1 MNIGEVSEWVGIS
14 RSTVRKYLAD
24 FADIEGS
31 FSQSALPG
39 SGKHRRFTD
48 RDAAILFWISQQY
61 NEYHLSHEEIRT
73 TMATKID
80 SDEEF
85 ESPPHPEEEE
95 SLTLIPREQY
105 EEVLA
110 AHKRELER
118 AIAERDTIMLVLER
132 ERGATMK
139 EIARLN
145 HKIGRLTE
153 KVLQLG
159 GDPDVD

>member
-1 MNIGEVSEWVGIS
+1 
-14 RSTVRKYLAD
+14 
-24 FADIEGS
+24 
-31 FSQSALPG
+31 
-39 SGKHRRFTD
+39 
-48 RDAAILFWISQQY
+48 
-61 NEYHLSHEEIRT
+61 
-73 TMATKID
+73 MATKID

-85 ESPPHPEEEE
+85 ETPPHPEEGE
-95 SLTLIPREQY
+95 SLALIPREQY

-118 AIAERDTIMLVLER
+118 AIAERDTIMSVLER
-132 ERGATMK
+132 ERGTTMK

>member
-1 MNIGEVSEWVGIS
+1 MNIGEVSEWVGVS
-14 RSTVRKYLAD
+14 RSTVRKYLTD
-24 FADIEGS
+24 FSDIEGG

-39 SGKHRRFTD
+39 PGKHRRFTD
-48 RDAAILFWISQQY
+48 RDVAILSWISQQY
-61 NEYHLSHEEIRT
+61 NEYHLSYEEIQT
-73 TMATKID
+73 ALATRINNG
-80 SDEEF
+80 EEF
-85 ESPPHPEEEE
+85 VTPERPDEAET
-95 SLTLIPREQY
+95 LALIPREQY

-118 AIAERDTIMLVLER
+118 AIAERDAAMSILDRER
-132 ERGATMK
+132 EATMR
-139 EIARLN
+139 EIAKLN